1 MKVVYIREP
10 TEEEIEKTLKWSA
23 TTEKILGA
31 IRSKGSASP
40 TELQQATGYQ
50 LNTVYA
56 QLSILRRM
64 GLIEYDHSFVKLAPV
79 IRQITKAHLI
89 ENVQFIYELALAEL
103 ELEAFDVSFAVAN
116 SLREFVLSGS
126 FDVDTLVRRLA
137 YFKTIGDRVTDYYRL
152 TRYNRTHSVNQ
163 YLTHW
168 IYPYKGKFHPQMIR
182 ALLNILELKEG
193 ETVLDPFI
201 GSGTTA
207 VEAQLLGIDCVGI
220 DISPLCILQS
230 KVKTESVYVMEE
242 IKRLKEEAI
251 ATFRL
256 SNRTRTLFTG
266 QDEISYSDFLASI
279 KDERVRNFFLM
290 AKLVAIS
297 DKERRRRDI
306 VESFIKNLNL
316 MILSVE
322 DYVTVK
328 NELKLNLGH
337 VDIRLGDARS
347 LPLDDESVQGII
359 TSPPYSI
366 ALDYIAND
374 AHAFKAMGHDLEKM
388 RDEFIGVKGKGESR
402 IQMYNE
408 DMIKSFREMHRVLE
422 KGRYCA
428 IVIGDA
434 TYQGHKI
441 KTIDFTIEQCEKLGF
456 TLVHNINKI
465 IYGLYNIMQT
475 DNTLIFRK
483 DR

>member
-1 MKVVYIREP
+1 M
-10 TEEEIEKTLKWSA
+10 
-23 TTEKILGA
+23 
-31 IRSKGSASP
+31 
-40 TELQQATGYQ
+40 
-50 LNTVYA
+50 
-56 QLSILRRM
+56 
-64 GLIEYDHSFVKLAPV
+64 
-79 IRQITKAHLI
+79 AHLI

-103 ELEAFDVSFAVAN
+103 ELETFDVKFAVAN
-116 SLREFVLSGS
+116 SLREFVLTESPDLGK
-126 FDVDTLVRRLA
+126 LVQRLA
-137 YFKTIGDRVTDYYRL
+137 YFKTIGERTTDYYRL
-152 TRYNRTHSVNQ
+152 TRYNRTNSVNQ

-182 ALLNILELKEG
+182 ALLNILGLEQN

-207 VEAQLLGIDCVGI
+207 VEAQLLGINCVGI
-220 DISPLCILQS
+220 DISPLCVLQS
-230 KVKTESVYVMEE
+230 KVKTESIHVIDE
-242 IKRLKEEAI
+242 IKQLKQEAI
-251 ATFRL
+251 SSFTS
-256 SNRTRTLFTG
+256 SNQPRILLVESTIRG
-266 QDEISYSDFLASI
+266 YNEFLESI
-279 KDERVRNFFLM
+279 VDERVKNFYLM

-297 DKERRRRDI
+297 DKERRRRDLL
-306 VESFIKNLNL
+306 ESFIKNLNL

-322 DYVTVK
+322 DYVKVSR
-328 NELKLNLGH
+328 ELGLQLGN
-337 VDIRLGDARS
+337 VNICQEDIRHLT
-347 LPLDDESVQGII
+347 LKNESVQGIV

-374 AHAFKAMGHDLEKM
+374 AHAFRALGYDLEKM
-388 RDEFIGVKGKGESR
+388 RNEFVGVRGKGESR
-402 IQMYNE
+402 IELYNQ
-408 DMIKSFREMHRVLE
+408 DMIRSFSQMHRVLE

-434 TYQGHKI
+434 TYQGLKV

-465 IYGLYNIMQT
+465 IYGLYNVMQT